1 MKTRV
6 NVTYLLLLSKRKVDG
21 SIPIYVRITSNRQSV
36 LISTGKS
43 IPEKEW
49 NKKTKRVRSS
59 SPRSHLI
66 NESLLT
72 IENQVHSI
80 VNKLIQQDQPFTVHE
95 IKEILNKK
103 DTPEYVPTI
112 HSCFEDYI
120 TQIQKLMNKDY
131 SKQTYFKYR
140 ITMDR
145 TMQFIRMTYKK
156 SDFKVEELQDKF
168 LMDFES
174 FLRVNIGNSPKTI
187 HKHIQRFKTVL
198 HYASRRGVIKHLPS
212 LHYKVKV
219 PIKKIEYLTQEEID
233 RIEMKEIQIER
244 LNIIRDL
251 FIFSCYSG
259 LSYTEM
265 RNLHESHLQT
275 IDSQIWIDMIRQK
288 TKRSLKIP
296 LLPKCVNIIEKYELH
311 TARKSKGLLLPVPT
325 NQKFNS
331 YLKELND
338 ICSIT
343 TRITCHLG
351 RRSYATSILLRNK
364 IHIAAI
370 SKMLGHHDISTTIKS
385 YMGSVP
391 ELIMSEFEKIKEI
404 YHKE

>member
-6 NVTYLLLLSKRKVDG
+6 NVTYHLLYSKRKVNG
-21 SIPIYVRITSNRQSV
+21 SIPIYARITSNNQSV

-43 IPEKEW
+43 IIEKEW
-49 NKKTKRVRSS
+49 NKKAKRVRSS
-59 SPRSHLI
+59 SPNSQLI
-66 NESLLT
+66 NETLLI

-80 VNKLIQQDQPFTVHE
+80 VNKLIQQDKPVTVHE
-95 IKEILNKK
+95 IKGILNKK

-120 TQIQKLMNKDY
+120 NHIQKLMNKDY

-198 HYASRRGVIKHLPS
+198 HYAGKRGVIKHLPS

-219 PIKKIEYLTQEEID
+219 PIKKVEYLTQEEID
-233 RIEMKEIQIER
+233 RIESKEIRVER

-265 RNLHESHLQT
+265 RNLHESHIQT
-275 IDSQIWIDMIRQK
+275 IDSQIWIDMMRQK
-288 TKRSLKIP
+288 TKRPLKIP
-296 LLPKCVNIIEKYELH
+296 LLPKCVRIIEKYELH
-311 TARKSKGLLLPVPT
+311 ITRKSKGLLLPVPT

-338 ICSIT
+338 LCSIT
-343 TRITCHLG
+343 TPLTCHLG
-351 RRSYATSILLRNK
+351 RRSFSTTILLRNK
-364 IHIAAI
+364 IHVEAI
-370 SKMLGHHDISTTIKS
+370 SKMLGHANSAITIKS

>member
-156 SDFKVEELQDKF
+156 SDFKVEELQD
-168 LMDFES
+168 
-174 FLRVNIGNSPKTI
+174 
-187 HKHIQRFKTVL
+187 
-198 HYASRRGVIKHLPS
+198 
-212 LHYKVKV
+212 
-219 PIKKIEYLTQEEID
+219 
-233 RIEMKEIQIER
+233 
-244 LNIIRDL
+244 
-251 FIFSCYSG
+251 
-259 LSYTEM
+259 
-265 RNLHESHLQT
+265 
-275 IDSQIWIDMIRQK
+275 
-288 TKRSLKIP
+288 
-296 LLPKCVNIIEKYELH
+296 
-311 TARKSKGLLLPVPT
+311 
-325 NQKFNS
+325 
-331 YLKELND
+331 
-338 ICSIT
+338 
-343 TRITCHLG
+343 
-351 RRSYATSILLRNK
+351 
-364 IHIAAI
+364 
-370 SKMLGHHDISTTIKS
+370 
-385 YMGSVP
+385 
-391 ELIMSEFEKIKEI
+391 
-404 YHKE
+404 